1 MRGRIRGWLADV
13 ATLVVLVLL
22 FLLFWVVT
30 P

>member
-1 MRGRIRGWLADV
+1 MRGRIRGCLADL

-22 FLLFWVVT
+22 FLLFWVGT